1 MCRSSMSTVTGR
13 RPRLFLSPAC
23 FGWISESGHRR
34 CRTLIF
40 ALPRDD
46 HCLVSVRSHHSGNGI
61 PLVSLANG
69 ITSNPKT
76 KAIAVVAT
84 GTPMLP

>member
-1 MCRSSMSTVTGR
+1 MYMVAVGLSFATALSGLATAGTCGSFGHQVTVSRNGGPKMRANSIR
-13 RPRLFLSPAC
+13 RP
-23 FGWISESGHRR
+23 
-34 CRTLIF
+34 
-40 ALPRDD
+40 
-46 HCLVSVRSHHSGNGI
+46 HHSGNGI